1 MKVLR
6 KLCNHIRI
14 LEDFFHSVLLKVSIF
29 VIPSDRHSEL
39 FLDEVD
45 TNEDLSGDMN
55 MVDSGLEDAEN
66 KMKISQHILY
76 NLEHS
81 G

>member
-1 MKVLR
+1 M
-6 KLCNHIRI
+6 
-14 LEDFFHSVLLKVSIF
+14 
-29 VIPSDRHSEL
+29 VIIPGDRHSEL

-55 MVDSGLEDAEN
+55 MVDSGLEDAEK
-66 KMKISQHILY
+66 KMEISQPILY
-76 NLEHS
+76 NLETS

>member
-1 MKVLR
+1 MQGD
-6 KLCNHIRI
+6 II
-14 LEDFFHSVLLKVSIF
+14 LVCMFI
-29 VIPSDRHSEL
+29 IPGDRHSEL

-55 MVDSGLEDAEN
+55 MVDSGLEDAEK
-66 KMKISQHILY
+66 KMEISQPILY
-76 NLEHS
+76 NLESS